1 MKKYLLSLLGVSCL
15 VVATTA
21 QSVVTTGRN
30 RVQERTIERTD
41 AVPVPYQGIRP
52 EKVRDNITLTDIS
65 SSVNI
70 FSVLM
75 AQQHCLDYQ
84 PDLDAYMF
92 TNRGNPGVIATG
104 NELITSRSTDDGA
117 TFASEV
123 GLANTDILR
132 RYPSGVIFNPEG
144 NTQLDNAFRLLAG
157 PRTESNNWTKTYFG
171 SKTFGNLF
179 SDEKMVNN
187 NTGHDLIV
195 RHGLSVDPTGVAHI
209 CGMAYETNSQNY
221 ATFGQGI
228 VMRGVFNSATNQF
241 DWTEQTLAPE
251 VNHAGDQTWDLAISD
266 INVAFSPDG
275 QVGYVTFVGAD
286 IRCGDDLCSYQPIVY
301 KSVDRGLTWE
311 LMAYLNLKNHPAL
324 VEYLPGLNRDFS
336 IVKPSVSETD
346 MVVDA
351 AGNLHVMMVCKGAS
365 SDHPDSLG
373 YVYNADMGTVFELFN
388 VNQGDD
394 WLIQYIDTLRTDY
407 VKAEESGYGIGDN
420 AVGWDHRLQASRS
433 AEGNH
438 VFALW
443 TDSDPEFF
451 GVEINLYPDIHGW
464 GRDVVNNTYTLPVDF
479 TGGSD
484 TWGDNN
490 FHYFAPVVK
499 KTSAGWMLPIT
510 ITDIHVTNDPDQ
522 AVFHKFVHGIG
533 FDNADFVIT
542 ASPVTPA
549 IESMVNIYPNP
560 ANDVLNIYVGHPGCE
575 EAVVEVF
582 DLTGL
587 LVSTTTARFLPDGST
602 TVRLQTEGMACGVYF
617 VRINADSWSVV
628 KKAVVD
634 RAR

>member
-15 VVATTA
+15 VASTTA
-21 QSVVTTGRN
+21 QSVVAIDRN
-30 RVQERTIERTD
+30 RVQDRTIERTD
-41 AVPVPYQGIRP
+41 AVPVPYDGIKP
-52 EKVRDNITLTDIS
+52 QKVRNDITLTDIS

-84 PDLDAYMF
+84 PDLDAFMF

-104 NELITSRSTDDGA
+104 NELINSISTDDGA
-117 TFASEV
+117 TFSSEI
-123 GLANTDILR
+123 GLANTTILR
-132 RYPSGVIFNPEG
+132 RYPSGVIFNPAG
-144 NTQLDNAFRLLAG
+144 NTQMDNAFRLLAG
-157 PRTESNNWTKTYFG
+157 PRTESNLWTKSYFG
-171 SKTFGNLF
+171 SSTFGNQF
-179 SDEKMVNN
+179 ASEKMVDN
-187 NTGHDLIV
+187 NTGHELIV
-195 RHGLSVDPTGVAHI
+195 RHGLSVDPSGIAHV
-209 CGMAYETNSQNY
+209 CGMAYSTNSQNY

-251 VNHAGDQTWDLAISD
+251 VNHASDQTWDLAISD

-286 IRCGDDLCSYQPIVY
+286 TRSGADLCSYQPIVY
-301 KSVDRGLTWE
+301 KSTDRGLTWE
-311 LMAYLNLKNHPAL
+311 MMAYLNLKNHPAL

-351 AGNLHVMMVCKGAS
+351 AGNLHLMMVCKGAS

-373 YVYNADMGTVFELFN
+373 YVYNADMGTVFEMFN

-433 AEGNH
+433 ADGNF

-451 GVEINLYPDIHGW
+451 GVEINLYPDLHGW
-464 GRDVVNNTYTLPVDF
+464 ARDVVNNTYTLPVDF

-499 KTSAGWMLPIT
+499 KTTDGWMLPVT
-510 ITDIHVTNDPDQ
+510 ITDIRVTNDPDQ
-522 AVFHKFVHGIG
+522 AVFHKFVHGIS
-533 FDNADFVIT
+533 FDDADFVIT
-542 ASPVTPA
+542 AAPVNPGSEAT
-549 IESMVNIYPNP
+549 VNIYPNP
-560 ANDVLNIYVGHPGCE
+560 VNDLMNIQLGHQCGE

-582 DLTGL
+582 DLSG
-587 LVSTTTARFLPDGST
+587 SIISSTTARFLPKDAATISLNT
-602 TVRLQTEGMACGVYF
+602 AGMAGGVYF
-617 VRINADSWSVV
+617 VRVSSGSWSVV

-634 RAR
+634 HVR